1 MCMQSDY
8 FIKLVKAKGLLRV
21 PLEMSIKESHN
32 QQLLVHKIWLGSSKY
47 HYYWKSLPIRMKADL
62 MILHIQM
69 VGLRKPKL
77 RLKWD
82 Q

>member
-1 MCMQSDY
+1 MRSGY
-8 FIKLVKAKGLLRV
+8 FIELVKAKGLLQV
-21 PLEMSIKESHN
+21 PHGMSIKVSHN

-62 MILHIQM
+62 TILHKQM
-69 VGLRKPKL
+69 VGLRRPKL
-77 RLKWD
+77 QLKWG